1 MAVETGLLE
10 APSSVELLHVPKE
23 ITARIRL
30 GTLIKTS
37 LITEFPVNRF
47 SPEARQ
53 LTTDEAA
60 ELLLSAGSPWRRYVW
75 WSADVLPLLQRA
87 VSEDQQ
93 VTHRYLLA
101 RLQSLSLPRQNI
113 SSLGEQM
120 CALSHL
126 SSCSL
131 ACNDLTEVQG
141 HDLPRS
147 LRSLQLYGNR
157 LAAGL
162 TALLTRCPPLEYLG
176 LGRTQLTDDHLPE
189 LGALLS
195 SNLPSLRVLDL
206 SDNHICDLSRIT
218 ELVTIASSIRSISL
232 SGNPAFLASGY
243 YQHFTSGLGRLLLL
257 DGVLLTDEL
266 LADLQRQLEPAE
278 EPEESASKKKK
289 SGKKSPARKGS
300 RRPTVQLDA
309 VRFEPSLTGALV
321 RVTGAVYLP
330 FMPKDQLFV
339 EDNEVWKNPKPSSTR
354 LCRPIHIQAVKETVD
369 VIRTEERLIK
379 GQIAQLRPT
388 VVTLSNGA
396 VLTVSHTFHLTMID
410 VPPTRPILRQ
420 RRRRAAASSDDDRLA
435 AFARDLSDSWYSDL
449 PPKLDAGGV
458 STSNANKKSTF
469 IRLFS
474 HRYPGQELCVVFQ
487 WAGDRRCPSPFSPPS
502 AQAGG
507 PSSETDRSD
516 GLCPLEALL
525 QEKSD
530 VTALDTPLEW
540 HCTDLSALRNAL
552 LHCLHVEVFRRESA
566 EGGADHPDGPPPE
579 YSLGSVLLP
588 VRALLRPAKQ
598 LLLQGT
604 TSSGGT
610 TAAVTE
616 TTWMVVIKHRTEVLG
631 RLPDLQLLS

>member
-330 FMPKDQLFV
+330 FMPKDQ
-339 EDNEVWKNPKPSSTR
+339 
-354 LCRPIHIQAVKETVD
+354 
-369 VIRTEERLIK
+369 
-379 GQIAQLRPT
+379 
-388 VVTLSNGA
+388 
-396 VLTVSHTFHLTMID
+396 
-410 VPPTRPILRQ
+410 
-420 RRRRAAASSDDDRLA
+420 
-435 AFARDLSDSWYSDL
+435 
-449 PPKLDAGGV
+449 
-458 STSNANKKSTF
+458 
-469 IRLFS
+469 
-474 HRYPGQELCVVFQ
+474 YPGQELCVVFQ

-552 LHCLHVEVFRRESA
+552 LHCLHVEVFRREKWTPPKTSKKEKSKDTEKGKEHKDKKGDESKEKKGKAKEKEKNEKKNKSGESEGHTKAMEKGAKDGSAPPKKSA

-616 TTWMVVIKHRTEVLG
+616 TTWMEALVNIQEEKKERKASLKKSEKEEKGKNKRLSTSAKSTSSRKKEKPRDPVIRCFFTIELYRKPQ
-631 RLPDLQLLS
+631 PDSDVELVTYMPIDDLY